1 MIYHSVVEEL
11 TKDYPFPCF
20 LAFCFIFFFFLF
32 SGFYIMCYADSNE
45 HDPFMS
51 KTSQKSNFNFVT
63 AGDFGCGDEPNKT
76 INGMIKKNPELVIA
90 LGDLSYEGAAACWI
104 NSISL
109 LNNDGRVKIA
119 FGEHDIT
126 QKMVRYNTYMNHFNL
141 TKPYYSF
148 NHQNVHFL
156 AMATAKN
163 AVIPYRNGSEQYN
176 FIQEDLKNAHN
187 NKSIDWII
195 VYTFRPLYSSVTE
208 HYGDDVL
215 PTTYHRLFDKYG
227 VDVVLQAHNHN
238 YQRTFP
244 LRYNESSNAPQYNPI
259 IADID
264 KAEYK
269 DPNGRLFLTVGTG
282 GAEVYN
288 FTAVSPYVVQQ
299 LEGHG
304 FLNVD
309 INSTSK
315 ESILTGTFIENT
327 DMNKKDQFSII
338 KQK

>member
-1 MIYHSVVEEL
+1 MRYHNIVGQLAKENAA
-11 TKDYPFPCF
+11 PCL
-20 LAFCFIFFFFLF
+20 LAFCFIFFLLSCLYFL
-32 SGFYIMCYADSNE
+32 CYAEGAEN
-45 HDPFMS
+45 DPFKS
-51 KTSQKSNFNFVT
+51 KNFQKFNFVT
-63 AGDFGCGDEPNKT
+63 AGDFGCGDEPNRT
-76 INGMIKKNPELVIA
+76 IMGMIKKNPELVIA
-90 LGDLSYEGAAACWI
+90 LGDLSYNGSASCWI

-109 LNNDGRVKIA
+109 LDNDGRVKIA

-126 QKMVRYNTYMNHFNL
+126 PKMVRYNTYMNHFNL

-163 AVIPYRNGSEQYN
+163 SVIPYRNGSEQYN
-176 FIQEDLKNAHN
+176 FIQEDLRNAHD

-215 PTTYHRLFDKYG
+215 PNTYHRLFDKYG

-244 LRYNESSNAPQYNPI
+244 LRYNESSSSPQYHPI
-259 IADID
+259 IADKD
-264 KAEYK
+264 KVEYK
-269 DPNGRLFLTVGTG
+269 DPNGRLFVTVGSG
-282 GAEVYN
+282 GAEIYN
-288 FTAVSPYVVQQ
+288 FTAVSPFIVDQIA
-299 LEGHG
+299 GHG

-327 DMNKKDQFSII
+327 DMNKKDQFII
-338 KQK
+338 TKQK

>member
-1 MIYHSVVEEL
+1 
-11 TKDYPFPCF
+11 
-20 LAFCFIFFFFLF
+20 
-32 SGFYIMCYADSNE
+32 
-45 HDPFMS
+45 MS
-51 KTSQKSNFNFVT
+51 KTSQKFNFNFVT

-76 INGMIKKNPELVIA
+76 INGMIKKQPELVVA
-90 LGDLSYEGAAACWI
+90 LGDLSYNGSAACWI
-104 NSISL
+104 NSISQL
-109 LNNDGRVKIA
+109 DNNERVKIA

-126 QKMVRYNTYMNHFNL
+126 RKMVRFNTYMNHFNL

-187 NKSIDWII
+187 NKSIDWVI

-215 PTTYHRLFDKYG
+215 PTTYHSLFDKYG
-227 VDVVLQAHNHN
+227 VDIVLQAHNHN

-244 LRYNESSNAPQYNPI
+244 LRYNESSSAPQYNPI
-259 IADID
+259 IADKD
-264 KAEYK
+264 KVEYK
-269 DPNGRLFLTVGTG
+269 NPNGRLFLTVGTG

-288 FTAVSPYVVQQ
+288 FNAVSPYVVEQVA
-299 LEGHG
+299 GHG

-309 INSTSK
+309 INTSSK
-315 ESILTGTFIENT
+315 ESKLTGMFIENS
-327 DMNKKDQFSII
+327 DMNKKDQFSIT
-338 KQK
+338 KEK

>member
-1 MIYHSVVEEL
+1 
-11 TKDYPFPCF
+11 
-20 LAFCFIFFFFLF
+20 
-32 SGFYIMCYADSNE
+32 MCYAYSNAD
-45 HDPFMS
+45 DPFIS
-51 KTSQKSNFNFVT
+51 KGSQKSNFNFVT

-90 LGDLSYEGAAACWI
+90 LGDLSYEGPAACWI
-104 NSISL
+104 NSISPL
-109 LNNDGRVKIA
+109 DNNDRVKIA

-187 NKSIDWII
+187 NKSIDWVI
-195 VYTFRPLYSSVTE
+195 VYTFRPLYSSITE

-259 IADID
+259 IADKD
-264 KAEYK
+264 KVEYK
-269 DPNGRLFLTVGTG
+269 NPNGRLFLTVGTG

-315 ESILTGTFIENT
+315 KSKLTGTFIENT
-327 DMNKKDQFSII
+327 DLNKKDQFSIT
-338 KQK
+338 KEK